1 MILDPGFNLT
11 LRPMKYPDFYEM
23 YRNSIKN
30 TWTVEEVDFAT
41 DLMDLREKMTPG
53 ERHLIQRLVAFFAT
67 GDSIVANNLVLNFY
81 KHINSP
87 EARLYLSRQLFEEAV
102 HVQFYLTLLDSY
114 IPDPN
119 ERNQAFAAINNIP
132 SIRRKAE
139 FSFKWT
145 ESINDLT
152 ILKNKD
158 DRKRFLLN
166 LICFAACN
174 EGLFFF
180 AAFAYVYYLRSKGL
194 LHGLATGTNW
204 VFRDES
210 MHMQFAFNVIDTIR
224 EEEPELFDADLT
236 AQVYEMIEDAIECE
250 TLFANDV
257 LAEGVAGLSVRD
269 MRTYLEFVADR
280 RLAAL
285 KMPIKYGSKNP
296 FSFLDLQDVQEV
308 TNFFERRVSSY
319 SVGVEGSVAFN
330 EAF

>member
-1 MILDPGFNLT
+1 MLLDPGFNLT
-11 LRPMKYPDFYEM
+11 LRPMKYPEFYEM
-23 YRNSIKN
+23 YRNAIKN

-67 GDSIVANNLVLNFY
+67 GDSIVSNNLVLNLY
-81 KHINSP
+81 THINSP

-114 IPDPN
+114 IPDPV

-139 FSFKWT
+139 FSFKWI

-152 ILKNKD
+152 VLKNAD
-158 DRKRFLLN
+158 DRKRFLKN

-174 EGLFFF
+174 EGMFFF

-210 MHMQFAFNVIDTIR
+210 MHMDFAFRVIDQIR
-224 EEEPELFDADLT
+224 EEEPTLFDEELKND
-236 AQVYEMIEDAIECE
+236 VYAMIEDAIECE
-250 TLFANDV
+250 THFANDV

-280 RLAAL
+280 RLARL

-319 SVGVEGSVAFN
+319 STGVEGSVAFN
-330 EAF
+330 ESF